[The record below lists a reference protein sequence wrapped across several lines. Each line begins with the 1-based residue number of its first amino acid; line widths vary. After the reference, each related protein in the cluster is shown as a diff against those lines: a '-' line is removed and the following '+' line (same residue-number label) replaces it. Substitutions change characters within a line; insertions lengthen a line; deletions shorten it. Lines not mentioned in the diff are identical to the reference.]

1 MCEISP
7 LWSLNTLSNC
17 LIEDMQSHISCI
29 CVIFSE
35 VCFHMCS
42 QTCLNRCKVTFV
54 ACVRFT
60 QMLYYTSPL
69 KSPAWTV
76 TIVADVRNFSI
87 MISKR
92 LLKLPDWRYTIIQCH
107 ISCMCVIF
115 LNVYFHMCSQFA
127 FLNRC
132 KVTIVACERF
142 VNFHMSPQMAYLTRC
157 KFTFVAC
164 VCFSQMW
171 VCTFALKSPSIAT
184 IVACERFF

>member
-7 LWSLNTLSNC
+7 LWFLNAFSNCLFEDMQSHITCMCGIYPNVILHMSSKIACLNKISPSWFLNTLWNC

-42 QTCLNRCKVTFV
+42 QTCLNRCKVIFV

-87 MISKR
+87 MISKC
-92 LLKLPDWRYTIIQCH
+92 LFKSPDWRY
-107 ISCMCVIF
+107 
-115 LNVYFHMCSQFA
+115 A
-127 FLNRC
+127 
-132 KVTIVACERF
+132 
-142 VNFHMSPQMAYLTRC
+142 
-157 KFTFVAC
+157 
-164 VCFSQMW
+164 
-171 VCTFALKSPSIAT
+171 KSH
-184 IVACERFF
+184 

>member
-1 MCEISP
+1 MQSRNSCMCAIYPSVILHIICPLKAPAWTVTIVAGEISP
-7 LWSLNTLSNC
+7 LWFLNAFSNC
-17 LIEDMQSHISCI
+17 LFEDMQSHISCI

-60 QMLYYTSPL
+60 QMLY
-69 KSPAWTV
+69 
-76 TIVADVRNFSI
+76 
-87 MISKR
+87 
-92 LLKLPDWRYTIIQCH
+92 
-107 ISCMCVIF
+107 
-115 LNVYFHMCSQFA
+115 FHMCSQIA

-142 VNFHMSPQMAYLTRC
+142 VSFHMSPQMAYLTRC

-164 VCFSQMW
+164 VWFSNHLLEHMQCYISWYMLYSEML
-171 VCTFALKSPSIAT
+171 VFKCLPKSPTWTDAKSH
-184 IVACERFF
+184 